1 MPEPEPLAL
10 PAPTAEIAARATPPD
25 YPTGTLLGGTAGLY
39 EVIEPAQHGFGLLVI
54 DCRTERR
61 TVLLPSVVSQLSV
74 VRTAPTIADS
84 I

>member
-10 PAPTAEIAARATPPD
+10 PAPPAEIERVSPPD
-25 YPTGTLLGGTAGLY
+25 HPTGTLLGGKAGLY

-61 TVLLPSVVSQLSV
+61 TVLLPSVVAGLRV
-74 VRTAPTIADS
+74 VREAPTIADV

>member
-10 PAPTAEIAARATPPD
+10 PAPSAEIERVSQPD
-25 YPTGTLLGGTAGLY
+25 YATGTLLGGSAGLY

-61 TVLLPSVVSQLSV
+61 TVLLPSVVAALRV
-74 VRTAPTIADS
+74 VREPPTVADAL
-84 I
+84 

>member
-10 PAPTAEIAARATPPD
+10 PAPTGEIERVSTPD
-25 YPTGTLLGGTAGLY
+25 HPTGTLLGGPAGLY

-61 TVLLPSVVSQLSV
+61 TVLLPSVVGRLRV
-74 VRTAPTIADS
+74 VRDAPTVADGL
-84 I
+84 

>member
-10 PAPTAEIAARATPPD
+10 PAPPAEIERVSPPD
-25 YPTGTLLGGTAGLY
+25 HPTGTLLGGKAGLY

-61 TVLLPSVVSQLSV
+61 TVLLPSVVAGLRV
-74 VRTAPTIADS
+74 VREAPTVADV

>member
-10 PAPTAEIAARATPPD
+10 PAPTAEIERVSQSD
-25 YPTGTLLGGTAGLY
+25 YPTGTLLGGKAGLY

-61 TVLLPSVVSQLSV
+61 TVLLPSVVAGLYV
-74 VRTAPTIADS
+74 VRAAPTVEDS
-84 I
+84 P

>member
-10 PAPTAEIAARATPPD
+10 PAPSAEIERVSHPD
-25 YPTGTLLGGTAGLY
+25 YSTGTLLGGAAGLY

-61 TVLLPSVVSQLSV
+61 TVLLPSVVAGMRI
-74 VRTAPTIADS
+74 VRDPPTVADAL
-84 I
+84 